1 MRAELYSFKT
11 LEGKREKKCKGV
23 KKHVI
28 KKNISHEDNTEG
40 LFNGSMQMRKLN
52 VVRSHEHE
60 IFTETIKHWIAANDH
75 VKAQEEQNFADS
87 D

>member
-1 MRAELYSFKT
+1 
-11 LEGKREKKCKGV
+11 
-23 KKHVI
+23 
-28 KKNISHEDNTEG
+28 
-40 LFNGSMQMRKLN
+40 MRKLN

-87 D
+87 DQAFKLRNKANNKDLEPQFSDFYKPNTQ